1 MALDVALAHDKDDVE
16 RVGLSN
22 CDGGVSHLLSHGYGL
37 PYIGFGNCEVA
48 QLVVTGAK
56 VIKSINTKILYPLV
70 ELLRV
75 LATC

>member
-1 MALDVALAHDKDDVE
+1 M
-16 RVGLSN
+16 
-22 CDGGVSHLLSHGYGL
+22 LSHGYGL
-37 PYIGFGNCEVA
+37 PHIGFSNCEVA
-48 QLVVTGAK
+48 QRVVADAK